1 MRATN
6 YYIALSALAL
16 AAVGCSDSTGLA
28 DCSYPST
35 TASFAPSGDNFTGVV
50 TSIRYSS
57 GRSPEGGIA
66 SQVDVILTPLAPAGT
81 FPPGTKLHMVLG
93 STTPVFAQ
101 HGTGTPANSS
111 ACELARGQKVNVWIP
126 LGAIFGS
133 GFGDFPNDSVGSLE
147 SITFEP
153 NQVEILGS

>member
-6 YYIALSALAL
+6 YYIALATLAL
-16 AAVGCSDSTGLA
+16 ATVGCSDSTGLA

-35 TASFAPSGDNFTGVV
+35 TASFAQSGDNFTGVV
-50 TSIRYSS
+50 TSIKYSS
-57 GRSPEGGIA
+57 GGTPEGGIA
-66 SQVDVILTPLAPAGT
+66 SQVDVIITPLAVGT
-81 FPPGTKLHMVLG
+81 FPSGTKLHIVLG

-101 HGTGTPANSS
+101 HGTGTPAGSS

-126 LGAIFGS
+126 LGVIFGN
-133 GFGDFPNDSVGSLE
+133 GFGDYVGDSVPSLE

-153 NQVEILGS
+153 TQVEILGI